1 MMSNKSVLDK
11 HLCYLQIREVSNLL
25 DNFEIVMIYHLLGRS
40 NKYIDKNS
48 AKIKTFLEKART
60 NLPLK

>member
-1 MMSNKSVLDK
+1 MMSNKSVFNK
-11 HLCYLQIREVSNLL
+11 HYLQICEVSNLL
-25 DNFEIVMIYHLLGRS
+25 DDFKIVMIYHLLGKS

-60 NLPLK
+60 NLPGDP